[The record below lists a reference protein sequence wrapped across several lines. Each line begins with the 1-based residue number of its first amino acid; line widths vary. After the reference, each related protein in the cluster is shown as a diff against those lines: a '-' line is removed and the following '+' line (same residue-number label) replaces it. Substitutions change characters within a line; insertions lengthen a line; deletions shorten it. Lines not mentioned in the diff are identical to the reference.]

1 MEKEIYEVIII
12 YFSAM
17 QIHPENKAFELIN
30 KTGNIDSAQ
39 QLCLQMI
46 QEEEE
51 WLKFF
56 HLSEYKN
63 VRAANEKINY
73 WRSVKNTLER
83 IYKGGYT
90 I

>member
-1 MEKEIYEVIII
+1 MNGKRNILNKK
-12 YFSAM
+12 YFTM

-39 QLCLQMI
+39 QLCVQMI

-63 VRAANEKINY
+63 VRAANEKITY
-73 WRSVKNTLER
+73 WLSVKKILES